1 MTFPTKKVN
10 IFGLKSASSFFFF
23 HKKTK
28 FVHIF
33 ILQGKKNVET
43 VYFYPH
49 DTYCKS

>member
-10 IFGLKSASSFFFF
+10 IFGLKSAFIFF

-49 DTYCKS
+49 DIYWKS